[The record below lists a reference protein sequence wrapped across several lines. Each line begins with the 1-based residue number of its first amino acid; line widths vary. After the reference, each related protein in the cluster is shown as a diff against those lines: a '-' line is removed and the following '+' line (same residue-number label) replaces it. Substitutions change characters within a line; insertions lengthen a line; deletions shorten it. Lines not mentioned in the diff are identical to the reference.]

1 MSVCVSLETCTK
13 EGTRPGEMNLI
24 RISTAVSFEV
34 LSSLCFLKERRLRK
48 ILTLGGKLTVEAYE
62 EDRKPLKARK
72 SSQGCR

>member
-1 MSVCVSLETCTK
+1 MCVSLETCTK